1 VRATFFF
8 LCFVAFSN
16 HAIAADAPSKPE
28 PGDPGAP
35 EREAPPPETSD
46 RALAGAAAVVPGVVV
61 HGMGHYAAGET
72 TTGNRLLLAEGVG
85 LGLVLGAGYSIVATG
100 ASRYVVGPA
109 AATVIFGVGLFGMSF
124 LADVYGSVSPDAA
137 AAGRRT
143 RAPAWAETELGYRHI
158 SDPIFA
164 YEDFLVESVSIR
176 SGRLRLT
183 PSGWF
188 SLDADNARYR
198 VEGAY
203 RFLGKTPTVADRPTM
218 NDHLDAVVGMVHH
231 RYATERFT
239 RSSMGLA
246 VDTRYDLGHVGRTLR
261 GAFVEAGAGYSFA
274 RIDYDVQGIEVPTD
288 FDDVLLAR
296 FGFGAVFRGK
306 SNPGSEARVYYDHR
320 HDDFAGGLIMEG
332 LGSGVAGH
340 FGIEARWFFT
350 PELGLGAQAEVGSAF
365 VTGLSVLFR
374 QAGAGLGGDERGAN

>member
-1 VRATFFF
+1 VRVRAVFGF
-8 LCFVAFSN
+8 LSLVAFSN
-16 HAIAADAPSKPE
+16 HATAADAPPKTEPE
-28 PGDPGAP
+28 ASERDP
-35 EREAPPPETSD
+35 PPPETSD
-46 RALAGAAAVVPGVVV
+46 RALSGAAAVVPGVVV

-85 LGLVLGAGYSIVATG
+85 LGLVFGAGYAIVATG

-109 AATVIFGVGLFGMSF
+109 AATVILGVGLFGTSF

-137 AAGRRT
+137 AAGRRG
-143 RAPAWAETELGYRHI
+143 RAPAWVETELGYRHI
-158 SDPIFA
+158 ADPIFS
-164 YEDFLVESVSIR
+164 YENFVVESVSLR
-176 SGRLRLT
+176 SERLRLT

-188 SLDADNARYR
+188 SLGADNARYR

-203 RFLGKTPTVADRPTM
+203 RFLGATPTFADRPVM
-218 NDHLDAVVGMVHH
+218 NDHLDAVLGMVHH
-231 RYATERFT
+231 RYTTERFT
-239 RSSMGLA
+239 RSSMELA

-261 GAFVEAGAGYSFA
+261 GAFVEASTGYSFG
-274 RIDYDVQGIEVPTD
+274 RIDYDIQGIEVPAD

-340 FGIEARWFFT
+340 FGIEGRWFFT
-350 PELGLGAQAEVGSAF
+350 RELGLSAHAEVGSAY

-374 QAGAGLGGDERGAN
+374 QAGAGFGGEERRKE